1 VLTRFWLRWRAER
14 AQRARAA
21 SYIRALQ
28 REPSDEDVAWLAA
41 RGTSGDDDHARW
53 ELRYARRALGLIT
66 AQRDALDDRTASLVA
81 RELTASLARDPNV
94 AAAMLPVAERQLNAR
109 LRAYAEALTS
119 RDAPRAGRERLG
131 ETLMGFAGRT
141 GGAAGAAAGGASGAD
156 DAHAGDILTRYLSEA
171 NEALRREFG
180 AAALPD
186 DVPPSAIIA
195 TRPW

>member
-1 VLTRFWLRWRAER
+1 VLTRFWRQWRAER
-14 AQRARAA
+14 ARRARAA

-41 RGTSGDDDHARW
+41 HGTSGDEDHARW

-94 AAAMLPVAERQLNAR
+94 AAARLPIAERQINAR
-109 LRAYAEALTS
+109 LRAYADALTS
-119 RDAPRAGRERLG
+119 RDAPRSARERLG
-131 ETLMGFAGRT
+131 ETLMGFAGR
-141 GGAAGAAAGGASGAD
+141 AGGVAGVASGAD

-186 DVPPSAIIA
+186 DVAPSVLFAA
-195 TRPW
+195 RPR